1 MKKNQDLSSEKAL
14 LDKEAQVIAT
24 YLLGKKANGQVI
36 NLYQQA
42 MQVLELNYINK
53 DRKILQLLMKRR
65 YLLPYL
71 DAGLAILRPN
81 SVVRQKILV
90 MSAIIE
96 TQPQYASLF
105 LNQKRSFFYLFT
117 IAWVGTRSILK
128 AILGII
134 LVKVI

>member
-96 TQPQYASLF
+96 TQYQYASLF
-105 LNQKRSFFYLFT
+105 LNQKLSCFYLFT

>member
-96 TQPQYASLF
+96 TQYQYASLF
-105 LNQKRSFFYLFT
+105 LNQKLSCFYLFS
-117 IAWVGTRSILK
+117 IALVGTMCILK
-128 AILGII
+128 SLLGII